1 MIHTDSTLSFH
12 SLVSNLFA
20 IFELKL
26 WDFEP
31 KFCGGF
37 LTNCAVV
44 SARSQ
49 SEQVGNHEGL
59 APVLTTRYH
68 VALIRPLRR
77 VVLCAGCVAASQFS
91 VLAQTQLDSPPPPL
105 CDQSLSDLYERL
117 GQSLLSLRVNPDEPT
132 ASMIHDPS
140 PGPRGAA
147 PPLLIVLKSE
157 CYHDLISPGLPL
169 AGGAN
174 VHSV

>member
-1 MIHTDSTLSFH
+1 M
-12 SLVSNLFA
+12 
-20 IFELKL
+20 
-26 WDFEP
+26 
-31 KFCGGF
+31 
-37 LTNCAVV
+37 VV
-44 SARSQ
+44 GVRSQ

-59 APVLTTRYH
+59 APVLTSRYN
-68 VALIRPLRR
+68 VALIRPLGR
-77 VVLCAGCVAASQFS
+77 VVCRLCSCLHFS
-91 VLAQTQLDSPPPPL
+91 VPAQTQLDSPPL

-147 PPLLIVLKSE
+147 PPLLIVLKPE